1 MIIHAAGSAEMTATI
16 TGCLPRKPAM
26 SNRPRQLFTMS
37 AGAKVSRTA
46 GETQYC
52 AAGQITLP
60 SLLTLDHLLHK
71 GLPHCTTESVDV
83 GIIQNQDDAI
93 TTIYDFGSI
102 QELDKKQRF
111 LELANI
117 WWWESNRSIPINIF
131 LKSEWELF
139 RPYVRTFT
147 NKDLE
152 VLHGPV
158 CSLSEIS
165 RRKSKRKSITLVR
178 RVD

>member
-1 MIIHAAGSAEMTATI
+1 MSHDLFAKLAEKY
-16 TGCLPRKPAM
+16 P
-26 SNRPRQLFTMS
+26 F
-37 AGAKVSRTA
+37 
-46 GETQYC
+46 
-52 AAGQITLP
+52 ITL
-60 SLLTLDHLLHK
+60 
-71 GLPHCTTESVDV
+71 CVYANTEYV

-102 QELDKKQRF
+102 QGLGEKHRF

-131 LKSEWELF
+131 LKGEWDLF
-139 RPYVRTFT
+139 KPYLRTFT

-152 VLHGPV
+152 ILHGPV
-158 CSLSEIS
+158 CSLSEMA
-165 RRKSKRKSITLVR
+165 RKKSKRKSITLVR